1 MKNGDVLDATQ
12 VLKKIRHWLC
22 VLQIRKCYFIERK
35 DIYVSPI
42 TSELISVGF

>member
-1 MKNGDVLDATQ
+1 MKNDDVLYGMQ
-12 VLKKIRHWLC
+12 VLKKIRHRLC

>member
-1 MKNGDVLDATQ
+1 MKNNDVLYGMQ
-12 VLKKIRHWLC
+12 VLKIRRWLC